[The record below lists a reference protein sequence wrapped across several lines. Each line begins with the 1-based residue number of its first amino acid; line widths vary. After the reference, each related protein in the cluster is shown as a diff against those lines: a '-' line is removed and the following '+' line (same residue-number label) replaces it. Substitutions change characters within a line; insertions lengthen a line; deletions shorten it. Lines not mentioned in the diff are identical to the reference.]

1 MPKKLSKNN
10 NYLAELASQLLKFS
24 ISLLEV
30 VFTVK
35 LQGILG
41 LRVGVTLLSTLVIVR
56 PESTSASWPASGSG
70 LTSMV
75 PITTT
80 TTTVLLST
88 LIASLVVIVALIV
101 ALIVV
106 TLLIMC
112 RRLMILIA

>member
-80 TTTVLLST
+80 TTVLLST